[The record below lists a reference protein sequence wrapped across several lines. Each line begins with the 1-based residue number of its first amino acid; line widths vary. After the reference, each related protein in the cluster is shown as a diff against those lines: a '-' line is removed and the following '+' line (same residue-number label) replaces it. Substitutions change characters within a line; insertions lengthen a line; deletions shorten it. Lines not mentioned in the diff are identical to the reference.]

1 MLKAAPRTALITF
14 SLLLQAP
21 AALRAQGWPAGTVGY
36 DKSIYAK
43 IYIGVGDALSPPFP
57 IQGVR
62 VILVSANKDTVRL
75 YTDAAGATAAFV
87 QRGEYKLVTLDTVRA
102 GATRYSWE
110 LPMTISPGMG
120 DFELTAENAASPPPR
135 IIAESHGEAGA
146 RLSSKPAEA
155 TPAKATP
162 APPAPVVSNEHK
174 KFVDSSGFAWDV
186 FEQSFGSGAVYG
198 TAVSAPTEQVTLVF
212 NRDAETRQLDHFP
225 ANWRSLSNA
234 QLAEWLAKARRVR
247 P

>member
-1 MLKAAPRTALITF
+1 MLKAAPRTALIAF
-14 SLLLQAP
+14 SLLLQS
-21 AALRAQGWPAGTVGY
+21 AALGAQGWPAGTVGY

-62 VILVSANKDTVRL
+62 VILVSASRDTVRL
-75 YTDAAGATAAFV
+75 TTDAAGATAAFI

-110 LPMTISPGMG
+110 LPMTIAPGMG
-120 DFELTAENAASPPPR
+120 DFELTAENAASPPAR

-155 TPAKATP
+155 APA
-162 APPAPVVSNEHK
+162 APPPVVSEAHK
-174 KFVDSSGFAWDV
+174 KLVDDSGFAWDV